1 MNTEAHEP
9 AASRPPPDQTSLCVV
24 VPAFNEQ
31 DVLPEF
37 HLRLK
42 GVLGGLPGSHEIIYI
57 NDGSSD
63 RSAQVIHELM
73 LTDRNVT
80 LLDLSRNF
88 GKEIALTAGLDQA
101 DADAVVVID
110 CDLQDPPELIPQL
123 LDQWRAGYDVVYA
136 QRLERSGE
144 PWLKKFS
151 AYAFYRIIGK
161 LASIDIPADVGDY
174 RLLSRR
180 ALQALHSV
188 REQHRY
194 MKGLFAWIGFPQ
206 TAVGYRRDARFAGRS
221 SWNYWRLWEFALE
234 GITSFTTRPLKLATY
249 IGMLTAVAAFIFGV
263 YIILDKLLYDNP
275 VPGYPSL
282 MVVVLFLGG
291 VQLITLGII
300 GEYLARIF
308 GETKQRPLYLIK
320 ELRKGERT

>member
-1 MNTEAHEP
+1 MLPRFHP
-9 AASRPPPDQTSLCVV
+9 ALA
-24 VPAFNEQ
+24 
-31 DVLPEF
+31 
-37 HLRLK
+37 
-42 GVLGGLPGSHEIIYI
+42 GVLSDQPYDFEIVYI

-63 RSAQVIHELM
+63 NT
-73 LTDRNVT
+73 LTIIKQLAESDNRIT
-80 LLDLSRNF
+80 LIDLSRNF

-101 DADAVVVID
+101 DADAVIVID
-110 CDLQDPPELIPQL
+110 SDLQDPPELIPQL
-123 LDQWRAGYDVVYA
+123 LAKWREGFDVVYA
-136 QRLERSGE
+136 RRLQREGE

-161 LASIDIPADVGDY
+161 LASIDIPTDVGDY

-206 TAVGYRRDARFAGRS
+206 ASVGYRRDPRFAGHS
-221 SWNYWRLWEFALE
+221 KWNYWRLWEFALE

-249 IGMLTAVAAFIFGV
+249 IGMLTATAAFIFGS
-263 YIILDKLLYDNP
+263 YIILDKLLHDNP

-320 ELRKGERT
+320 EIRKDGTA